1 MYPRGGR
8 VAKICG
14 PAADDAPAA
23 DGRPRLTSPVQM
35 INFARSIIA
44 DARAKL
50 NATLLRGRPR
60 GVPVGFTSY
69 ARNAVRAAVRR
80 VAFASAKFDKNSNR
94 KKIERFCSGPSGL
107 RALKNP

>member
-1 MYPRGGR
+1 M
-8 VAKICG
+8 AKICG

-80 VAFASAKFDKNSNR
+80 VAFANAKFDKNSKKFKP